1 MAHHA
6 KKIIKSAFRR
16 FDDFLPEKK
25 SIDNQF
31 LFPTFNENI
40 LCNFTAI
47 ARQNAINIS
56 QFRIKL
62 NLAIKFYG
70 RNSHLNAPRRT
81 EKVNKRQ
88 LRRYGC
94 GRT

>member
-1 MAHHA
+1 MAHQENYLVGPS
-6 KKIIKSAFRR
+6 KIWQPSAR
-16 FDDFLPEKK
+16 EKV

-62 NLAIKFYG
+62 NLEIKLYR
-70 RNSHLNAPRRT
+70 RNSHLTAPRRT
-81 EKVNKRQ
+81 ER
-88 LRRYGC
+88 
-94 GRT
+94 